1 MKRIATIQD
10 FSCVGR
16 CSLTVA
22 LPIISA
28 AGIECCCVPT
38 AVLSN
43 HTGFPTFYSR
53 DLTEDLDRF
62 SEKFKENKIAFD
74 AIYTGYLASSSQV
87 EFVLKFIE
95 DFRLEDAFIL
105 IDPVMGDDGKLYA
118 QITEDYAEKMRLL
131 CAEADVI
138 TPNLTE
144 ACLLLGR
151 EYHENPAEE
160 EIEEML
166 RGLTALGAK
175 KAVITGISHPS
186 RAGQIGWYAIESD
199 REGGRIFKS
208 FAKKYDIPCMGTGDI
223 FASAMLAAMVRE
235 KDFSEALKIAEV
247 FTSEAVAI
255 TADDPERRFY
265 GVNFEAAIPYYVK
278 LLNSF

>member
-22 LPIISA
+22 LPVISA
-28 AGIECCCVPT
+28 AGVECCCVPT

-43 HTGFPTFYSR
+43 HTGFPSFYSR
-53 DLTEDLDRF
+53 DLTDDL
-62 SEKFKENKIAFD
+62 EKFSGEFKANGITFD
-74 AIYTGYLASSSQV
+74 AIYTGYLATSSQV
-87 EFVLKFIE
+87 EYVLGFIS
-95 DFRLEDAFIL
+95 DFRRDGSCVF

-151 EYHENPAEE
+151 EYREDPSETD
-160 EIEEML
+160 IEEML
-166 RGLTALGAK
+166 RGLIALGTK
-175 KAVITGISHPS
+175 RAVITGLPDPT
-186 RAGQIGWYAIESD
+186 RAGRIGWYAMES
-199 REGGRIFKS
+199 GGRIFKS
-208 FAKKYDIPCMGTGDI
+208 FSKKYDIPCMGTGDI
-223 FASAMLAAMVRE
+223 FASAMLAAMVRGRS
-235 KDFSEALKIAEV
+235 FAEALRIAED
-247 FTSEAVAI
+247 FTAEAVAV

-265 GVNFEAAIPYYVK
+265 GVDFEAALPNYIK
-278 LLNSF
+278 MLNNS

>member
-28 AGIECCCVPT
+28 AGVECCCVPT

-43 HTGFPTFYSR
+43 HTGFPSFYTR
-53 DLTEDLDRF
+53 DLTDDLGKF
-62 SEKFKENKIAFD
+62 SEEFKANGITFD
-74 AIYTGYLASSSQV
+74 AIYTGYLATSSQV
-87 EFVLKFIE
+87 EFVLDFIE
-95 DFRLEDAFIL
+95 DFKREDAFIL

-151 EYHENPAEE
+151 EYHENPTEA
-160 EIEEML
+160 EIEKML
-166 RGLTALGAK
+166 RGLRALGAK
-175 KAVITGISHPS
+175 KAVITGIYDPS
-186 RAGQIGWYAIESD
+186 AVGRIGWYAIEHSE
-199 REGGRIFKS
+199 EGERIFKS

-223 FASAMLAAMVRE
+223 FASAMLAAMVRS
-235 KDFSEALKIAEV
+235 KDFSEALKIAED
-247 FTSEAVAI
+247 FTSLAVAV

-265 GVNFEAAIPYYVK
+265 GVNFEAAIPLYIK

>member
-53 DLTEDLDRF
+53 DLTEDLERF

-74 AIYTGYLASSSQV
+74 AIYTGYLATSSQV

-95 DFRLEDAFIL
+95 DFKQKDAFIL

-118 QITEDYAEKMRLL
+118 QITEDYAEKMKLL

-151 EYHENPAEE
+151 EYHENPAEA

-175 KAVITGISHPS
+175 KAVITGLSDPS
-186 RAGQIGWYAIESD
+186 RAGRIGWYAIEHGE
-199 REGGRIFKS
+199 EGEHIFKS
-208 FAKKYDIPCMGTGDI
+208 LTKKYDIPCKGTGDI
-223 FASAMLAAMVRE
+223 FASAMLGATVRG
-235 KDFSEALKIAEV
+235 KTFAEALKIAEDL
-247 FTSEAVAI
+247 TSEAVAI
-255 TADDPERRFY
+255 TADDDSERRFY
-265 GVNFEAAIPYYVK
+265 GVNFEAALPLYIK
-278 LLNSF
+278 LLNS

>member
-28 AGIECCCVPT
+28 AGVECCCVPT

-43 HTGFPTFYSR
+43 HTGFPSFYTR
-53 DLTEDLDRF
+53 DLTDDLDRF
-62 SEKFKENKIAFD
+62 SGEFKANGITFD
-74 AIYTGYLASSSQV
+74 AIYTGYLATSSQV
-87 EFVLKFIE
+87 EFVLSFIE
-95 DFRLEDAFIL
+95 DFKRENSFIL

-118 QITEDYAEKMRLL
+118 QITEDYSEKMRLL

-138 TPNLTE
+138 TPNFTE
-144 ACLLLGR
+144 ACFLLGR
-151 EYHENPAEE
+151 EYHENPTEE

-166 RGLTALGAK
+166 RGLVSLGAK
-175 KAVITGISHPS
+175 KAVITGIHDPFH
-186 RAGQIGWYAIESD
+186 AGQIGWYAIE
-199 REGGRIFKS
+199 RGERIFKS

-223 FASAMLAAMVRE
+223 FASAMLAAMVRG
-235 KDFSEALKIAEV
+235 KDFSEALNIAEY

-255 TADDPERRFY
+255 TANDSERRFY
-265 GVNFEAAIPYYVK
+265 GVNFEAALPLYIK
-278 LLNSF
+278 LLNSG

>member
-22 LPIISA
+22 LPVISA

-53 DLTEDLDRF
+53 DLTEDLERF

-95 DFRLEDAFIL
+95 DFRREGACVF
-105 IDPVMGDDGKLYA
+105 IDPVMGDDGRLYS

-144 ACLLLGR
+144 ACMLLDR
-151 EYHENPAEE
+151 EYHESPSEE
-160 EIEEML
+160 EIKEML
-166 RGLTALGAK
+166 RGLMALGTK
-175 KAVITGISHPS
+175 RAVITGLADPS
-186 RAGQIGWYAIESD
+186 RAGRIGWYAIEHSE
-199 REGGRIFKS
+199 RGERIFNS

-223 FASAMLAAMVRE
+223 FASAMLAATARG
-235 KDFSEALKIAEV
+235 KTFAEALKIAED

-265 GVNFEAAIPYYVK
+265 GVNFEAALPLYVK
-278 LLNSF
+278 LLNS

>member
-22 LPIISA
+22 LPVISA
-28 AGIECCCVPT
+28 AGVECCCVPT

-43 HTGFPTFYSR
+43 HTGFPSFYSR
-53 DLTEDLDRF
+53 DLTDDL
-62 SEKFKENKIAFD
+62 EKFSGEFKVNGITFD
-74 AIYTGYLASSSQV
+74 AIYTGYLATSSQV
-87 EFVLKFIE
+87 EYVLGFIS
-95 DFRLEDAFIL
+95 DFRRDGSCVF

-151 EYHENPAEE
+151 EYREDPAETD
-160 EIEEML
+160 IEEML
-166 RGLTALGAK
+166 RGLIALGTK
-175 KAVITGISHPS
+175 RAVITGLPDPT
-186 RAGQIGWYAIESD
+186 RAGRIGWYAMES
-199 REGGRIFKS
+199 GGRIFKS
-208 FAKKYDIPCMGTGDI
+208 FSKKYDIPCMGTGDI
-223 FASAMLAAMVRE
+223 FASAMLAAMVRGRS
-235 KDFSEALKIAEV
+235 FAEALRIAED
-247 FTSEAVAI
+247 FTAEAVAV

-265 GVNFEAAIPYYVK
+265 GVDFEAALPNYIK
-278 LLNSF
+278 MLNNS

>member
-28 AGIECCCVPT
+28 AGVECCCVPT

-53 DLTEDLDRF
+53 DLTEDLERF
-62 SEKFKENKIAFD
+62 SGEFKANGITFD

-95 DFRLEDAFIL
+95 DFKRENAFIL
-105 IDPVMGDDGKLYA
+105 IDPVMGDDGRLYA
-118 QITEDYAEKMRLL
+118 QITEDYSEKMRLL

-151 EYHENPAEE
+151 EYHENPTEE

-175 KAVITGISHPS
+175 KAVITGIYDPFH
-186 RAGQIGWYAIESD
+186 AGQIGWYAIES
-199 REGGRIFKS
+199 GGRIFKS
-208 FAKKYDIPCMGTGDI
+208 FAKKYDIPCKGTGDI
-223 FASAMLAAMVRE
+223 FASAMLGATVRG
-235 KDFSEALKIAEV
+235 KTFAEALKIAEN
-247 FTSEAVAI
+247 FTSEAVAV
-255 TADDPERRFY
+255 TADDPERRSY
-265 GVNFEAAIPYYVK
+265 GVNFEAALPLYIK

>member
-22 LPIISA
+22 LPVISA
-28 AGIECCCVPT
+28 AGVECCCVPT

-43 HTGFPTFYSR
+43 HTGFRSFYAR
-53 DLTEDLDRF
+53 DLTDDLGKF
-62 SEKFKENKIAFD
+62 SGEFKANGITFD
-74 AIYTGYLASSSQV
+74 AIYTGYLATSSQV
-87 EFVLKFIE
+87 EYVLRFIGEFKRENAFV
-95 DFRLEDAFIL
+95 L
-105 IDPVMGDDGKLYA
+105 IDPVMGDDGRLYER
-118 QITEDYAEKMRLL
+118 ITDDYSEKMRLL

-151 EYHENPAEE
+151 EYHENPTES

-175 KAVITGISHPS
+175 KAVITGIHDPFH
-186 RAGQIGWYAIESD
+186 AGRIGWYAIERD
-199 REGGRIFKS
+199 GGERIFKS

-223 FASAMLAAMVRE
+223 FASAMLGAMVRG
-235 KDFSEALKIAEV
+235 KGFSEALKIAED

-265 GVNFEAAIPYYVK
+265 GVNFEAAIPLYIK
-278 LLNSF
+278 LLEVP